1 MKSNLIL
8 LFSFLFALNTFS
20 QTVYT
25 TTEAEEKIKLKPTYI
40 QYDISIAI
48 KGNPNAGDV
57 DPYTNEKENWFLPDG
72 FGTKIGYG
80 LHFNKWLA
88 LGIHSGINWEWTNKL
103 VVVPLFA
110 NFKLSPKI
118 GEETRI
124 VLQTGLG
131 KAIALGRRSLSGD
144 YLKISLGLQ
153 SDELLLFIEVNQ
165 YDFRLNNQ
173 RNSGNISLGL
183 GFISF

>member
-1 MKSNLIL
+1 MKINLFV
-8 LFSFLFALNTFS
+8 LFSFLFSINTFS

-25 TTEAEEKIKLKPTYI
+25 TTKSEEKIKLKLTYI
-40 QYDISIAI
+40 QYDVTIAI
-48 KGNPNAGDV
+48 KRNPNAGDI

-72 FGTKIGYG
+72 FGTKIGFG
-80 LHFNKWLA
+80 LHYNKWAA

-103 VVVPLFA
+103 VVVPVFA

-131 KAIALGRRSLSGD
+131 KVIALGRGCLIGD

-153 SDELLLFIEVNQ
+153 SEEVQLFIEVNQ
-165 YDFRLNNQ
+165 FDFRLNNQ
-173 RNSGNISLGL
+173 KNSGNISLGL
-183 GFISF
+183 AFISF